1 MHTVMLKDAF
11 GIEMKRVKSAGH
23 HSEEGEGRCTGLT
36 LRVAEMAGPNT
47 YNERIVLF
55 EHPSEALCTMY
66 LRKIQD
72 YISGLHFWIDL

>member
-23 HSEEGEGRCTGLT
+23 DEGEGLCKGFT
-36 LRVAEMAGPNT
+36 LRIAEMAGPNT

-55 EHPSEALCTMY
+55 EHPSEALVTMY
-66 LRKIQD
+66 VRKIQD
-72 YISGLHFWIDL
+72 FISGLY